1 MRVLITGANGFVG
14 NYLVKR
20 LLEKGYTVG
29 ILELARRDFF
39 TEKQVKQYIID
50 ILDCSAVQSCMID
63 FQPDSVIH
71 LAAQSN
77 VDVAWN
83 KAALTASVNVVGTIN
98 VMNALNTVNPTGK
111 FINIG
116 SGDEYGITAKT
127 NSLLNEGMPCLPQ
140 NPYAISKF
148 CAEQIILKL
157 GKKQKIKIISTRSF
171 NHFGPYQ
178 KRGFVVSDF
187 SSQIA
192 AINKGMQRPVITV
205 GDLSAERDFLYVE
218 DVVDA
223 YIKLLE
229 QDVEPGIYN
238 VASGRA
244 ISIKHILDLL
254 LKISESNIE
263 VLVDERKYRP
273 VEIKSFAG
281 DNSKIIMATQWQI
294 KGCLEDDLKTTLE
307 YWYKVMGE

>member
-116 SGDEYGITAKT
+116 VSAINFFYPTFNVLG
-127 NSLLNEGMPCLPQ
+127 NS
-140 NPYAISKF
+140 Y
-148 CAEQIILKL
+148 
-157 GKKQKIKIISTRSF
+157 KII
-171 NHFGPYQ
+171 HP
-178 KRGFVVSDF
+178 
-187 SSQIA
+187 
-192 AINKGMQRPVITV
+192 INCT
-205 GDLSAERDFLYVE
+205 
-218 DVVDA
+218 
-223 YIKLLE
+223 
-229 QDVEPGIYN
+229 
-238 VASGRA
+238 
-244 ISIKHILDLL
+244 
-254 LKISESNIE
+254 
-263 VLVDERKYRP
+263 
-273 VEIKSFAG
+273 
-281 DNSKIIMATQWQI
+281 
-294 KGCLEDDLKTTLE
+294 
-307 YWYKVMGE
+307 